1 MKRNIKIISLFVI
14 AVVILVAAMLFV
26 LNRRDYN
33 RQTDLSE
40 KKITGHI
47 AKEDVDYKTVENK
60 KIPVYKNID
69 KYLKQ
74 KYNGSIVIY
83 YKGKL

>member
-14 AVVILVAAMLFV
+14 AVVILVAVMLFV
-26 LNRRDYN
+26 LNRKDYN

-69 KYLKQ
+69 KYLK
-74 KYNGSIVIY
+74 KRNTMA
-83 YKGKL
+83 LL